1 MGTSTGHHAF
11 FFRQVVGLV
20 SPVIHLPF
28 GTLGDVFMSV
38 TVQLAVCNHF

>member
-11 FFRQVVGLV
+11 LSHQVVALI

-28 GTLGDVFMSV
+28 GTLGDIFIPV
-38 TVQLAVCNHF
+38 TVQVAVRNHF